1 MEKFNKRLY
10 DFEEDPPVFLW
21 ENISVSLGEKNN
33 IHIMNKRRSG
43 MIWIAA
49 AAACVVFL
57 IVGIFFKSN
66 GDKVHNT
73 VSAIVK
79 PLPSSHQDSIIVN
92 KSLLEKIINTPESQ
106 KLVAFNS
113 LTQEGH
119 SKKYITIAG
128 PEGQPVKI
136 SSKVATLILSADNE
150 YPPKPVWDKKIEKWK
165 QIMLNSTLSPTSTS
179 LVDIL
184 QSSNSSM
191 E

>member
-1 MEKFNKRLY
+1 MEKFNSRLY
-10 DFEEDPPVFLW
+10 HFEAEPPAFIW
-21 ENISVSLGEKNN
+21 ENISDTLGEKNN
-33 IHIMNKRRSG
+33 FHRIHRKGRG
-43 MIWIAA
+43 AVWIAA
-49 AAACVVFL
+49 AAACIVFL
-57 IVGIFFKSN
+57 IAGIFYKTN
-66 GDKVHNT
+66 GDKTHNV
-73 VSAIVK
+73 VSAVIK
-79 PLPSSHQDSIIVN
+79 PIPGSRQDSMAVN
-92 KSLLEKIINTPESQ
+92 NTLLEKIINTPESQ
-106 KLVAFNS
+106 KLIAYNHLS
-113 LTQEGH
+113 NDGH

-136 SSKVATLILSADNE
+136 SSKVATLIISADGE

>member
-1 MEKFNKRLY
+1 MENFNSRLY
-10 DFEEDPPVFLW
+10 DFEEEPPVFLW
-21 ENISVSLGEKNN
+21 ENISAKLGENSNVHHINN
-33 IHIMNKRRSG
+33 RRTG

-49 AAACVVFL
+49 AAACVIFL
-57 IVGIFFKSN
+57 IVGIFYKSN
-66 GDKVHNT
+66 PDKSHNS
-73 VSAIVK
+73 VSAVLK
-79 PLPSSHQDSIIVN
+79 PVPSSRQDSIIVN

-106 KLVAFNS
+106 KLIAYNNI
-113 LTQEGH
+113 TQEGH

-136 SSKVATLILSADNE
+136 SSKVATLIISADNE

-179 LVDIL
+179 LVDML
-184 QSSNSSM
+184 QSSNSAM